1 MQMPN
6 WGPVPT
12 EGSLA
17 PFLLAPASVL
27 LGLYLPS
34 KLLLILNLSCSLFR
48 QLQSFTRCLFSR
60 AAGFCQAEA

>member
-12 EGSLA
+12 GGSLA